1 VLQSELEALIG
12 FLRRLQALW
21 DAHRWEGAARKAIRA
36 MNYNAADM
44 ALQRAVELRE
54 KAR

>member
-1 VLQSELEALIG
+1 MQELETLIG
-12 FLRRLQALW
+12 FLRRLQAIW
-21 DAHRWEGAARKAIRA
+21 EAHRWESAARKALKA
-36 MNYNAADM
+36 MNYSAADM

>member
-1 VLQSELEALIG
+1 MLQSELEALIG

-21 DAHRWEGAARKAIRA
+21 DAHRWERAARKALRA